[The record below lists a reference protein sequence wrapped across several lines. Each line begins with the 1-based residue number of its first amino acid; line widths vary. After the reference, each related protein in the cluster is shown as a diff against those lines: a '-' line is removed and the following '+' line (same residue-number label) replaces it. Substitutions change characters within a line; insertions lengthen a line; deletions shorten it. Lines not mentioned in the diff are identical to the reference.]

1 MSQRWGKLWERCG
14 NPNSFPKF
22 TQRRKRLRSA
32 LCLPA
37 LVHFCSYPSRYFSKN
52 LSFQE
57 KKNDNLPF
65 MKAGERWLSIFF
77 NIFYYLSNLTVWP
90 NAPKCRGSSCPS
102 FQQEGSNNSPLVAQ
116 SKKLCQP
123 FGFSCLLFS
132 LIKTFWGS
140 IPDFLV
146 SLSFADVAKVKRT
159 PGACFSS
166 GVSEASCTTG
176 TFWKQN
182 KLKEEIP
189 QLKEFAAS
197 FTGAWQVKSIPHVKF
212 SSLCL
217 VLQDVRTL
225 L

>member
-1 MSQRWGKLWERCG
+1 MA
-14 NPNSFPKF
+14 
-22 TQRRKRLRSA
+22 KRTDVQGFLLPLVPAGGVEQLAPDGTEQEALSA
-32 LCLPA
+32 LRCPA
-37 LVHFCSYPSRYFSKN
+37 TR
-52 LSFQE
+52 
-57 KKNDNLPF
+57 
-65 MKAGERWLSIFF
+65 
-77 NIFYYLSNLTVWP
+77 
-90 NAPKCRGSSCPS
+90 
-102 FQQEGSNNSPLVAQ
+102 
-116 SKKLCQP
+116 
-123 FGFSCLLFS
+123 FSCLLFS

-146 SLSFADVAKVKRT
+146 SLSFADIAKIKRA

-217 VLQDVRTL
+217 VLQDVQTL